1 MWMDI
6 DKFATAFPE
15 AKRVN
20 LEKYLPHLEATMAT
34 YEIDDDDEEIAS
46 FLAQC
51 MHESSMFSRIEE
63 NLNYRAERL
72 LAVFPRYF
80 RDLEHAKQYAHNPE
94 KLASYVYANRMGNG
108 PAETGDGWKFRG
120 RGLIQLTGKWNY
132 EKCGEGIGM
141 FLTETPDYLLTPEG
155 AARSAGWFW
164 NQNKLEEPGSE
175 GEIDEVSRIVNAGPG
190 GSLKSVHGLKERR
203 DIYERLLKVI
213 AL

>member
-1 MWMDI
+1 MWLDI
-6 DKFATAFPE
+6 DKIAAAFPE
-15 AKRVN
+15 AKRAN

-80 RDLEHAKQYAHNPE
+80 RDLEHAKLYAHNPE

-108 PAETGDGWKFRG
+108 PASTGDGWKFRG

-155 AARSAGWFW
+155 AAQSAGWFW

-175 GEIDEVSRIVNAGPG
+175 GEIDEVSRIVNAGPS
-190 GSLKSVHGLKERR
+190 GSLQSVHGLKERR
-203 DIYERLLKVI
+203 DLYERLLKAI